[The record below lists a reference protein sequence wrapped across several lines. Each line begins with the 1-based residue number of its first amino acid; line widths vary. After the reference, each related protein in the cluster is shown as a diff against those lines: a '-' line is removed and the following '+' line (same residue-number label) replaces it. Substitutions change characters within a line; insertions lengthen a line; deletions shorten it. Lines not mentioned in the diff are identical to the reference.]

1 MQVVR
6 RANAPTR
13 TNPDGSRSWIG
24 HGDRL
29 MMVAAEIG
37 GGPRTEPNPPHSH
50 PHEQIGY
57 LEEGELI
64 VWVGDEQARVGPGDF
79 WVIPGGAPHT
89 VQLLSKT
96 AKLVEC
102 FTPIRE
108 DFLAKA

>member
-1 MQVVR
+1 MKVVR
-6 RANAPTR
+6 RASPPTKVS
-13 TNPDGSRSWIG
+13 PEGHRSWIG
-24 HGDRL
+24 HSDHL

-37 GGPRTEPNPPHSH
+37 GGPAAKPNTPHSH

-64 VWVGDEQARVGPGDF
+64 VWVGDEQERVGPGDF
-79 WVIPGGAPHT
+79 WIIPGGKPHT
-89 VQLLSKT
+89 VQLLSKS

-108 DFLAKA
+108 DFLKP

>member
-6 RANAPTR
+6 RGAAPTR
-13 TNPDGSRSWIG
+13 TNPDGSRQWIG
-24 HGDRL
+24 HGEHL

-37 GGPRTEPNPPHSH
+37 GGPAAKPNTPHAH

-57 LEEGELI
+57 LEQGELVVFI
-64 VWVGDEQARVGPGDF
+64 GDEQSRVSPGDF
-79 WVIPGGAPHT
+79 WVIPGGVPHT
-89 VQLLSKT
+89 VQLLTKT

-108 DFLAKA
+108 DFLKP